1 MARNRVPVTAAATT
15 FGSAVAV
22 QLQDKG
28 EPAVPDPPW
37 RTAAAPG
44 RNEVTVI
51 GQCRLDA
58 PGTRAVSVVQHLA
71 SLPVWERKARRVA
84 VKPDGPRNGSYTA
97 AGRIA
102 GLVTWRATFEYELTE
117 TGFHSWM
124 PTPRRGFQV
133 AGGFRVIDDA
143 PGSCTV
149 IHYEQYHLP
158 VASRLIAFA
167 WRRYVTRS
175 MNTELGRIALLAQPV
190 PGQPGDAP

>member
-1 MARNRVPVTAAATT
+1 MTRNRVPVTAATT

-22 QLQDKG
+22 PLQDQG
-28 EPAVPDPPW
+28 EAVVPDPPW
-37 RTAAAPG
+37 RTAAAQG

-51 GQCRLDA
+51 RQCRLGT

-71 SLPVWERKARRVA
+71 SLPVWEPKARQVT
-84 VKPDGPRNGSYTA
+84 VKPAGPRNGSYTA

-102 GLVTWRATFEYELTE
+102 GLITWRAAFEYELTE
-117 TGFHSWM
+117 AGFHSWM
-124 PTPRRGFQV
+124 PTSRRGFQV

-149 IHYEQYHLP
+149 IHYEQYRLP
-158 VASRLIAFA
+158 FANRLIAFT

-175 MNTELGRIALLAQPV
+175 MNTELGRIALLAQPA